1 MFIVVQVGLKVE
13 NRVNAP
19 VFVVIR
25 DVVLR

>member
-13 NRVNAP
+13 NGVNAP